1 MRKSFRTL
9 ALLLTSSLAV
19 SILVGCGGA
28 DDTVE
33 EEVVPANFIIANPP
47 SGSEIAAN
55 GSITL
60 TFDKAP
66 TDVTA
71 NIGAVVPSGKTVIV
85 SGPFTPG
92 PLNLTVIWADGTQTL
107 TYIVAS
113 PCCAYPAAIT
123 GGTVKDGDMDVDP
136 EIINSAGK
144 IEIIFS
150 EDVSGRIDLI
160 TQAGEE
166 VGWIGKVEG
175 NKATLELVKGREIRY
190 HMVYIIMGKVADALG
205 NEADFKITF
214 FTKVEM

>member
-1 MRKSFRTL
+1 MRKSFRTF
-9 ALLLTSSLAV
+9 ALLLASSLAV
-19 SILVGCGGA
+19 SILVGCGGD

-33 EEVVPANFIIANPP
+33 EVVQANFVAADPS

-55 GSITL
+55 ASITL
-60 TFDKAP
+60 TFDNAP
-66 TDVTA
+66 ADVMA
-71 NIGAVVPSGKTVIV
+71 NVGTVVPSDKTVIV

-107 TYIVAS
+107 TYTVAS
-113 PCCAYPAAIT
+113 PCCASPAVIT

-136 EIINSAGK
+136 EVINSAGK

-150 EDVSGRIDLI
+150 SDVTGRINII

-175 NKATLELVKGREIRY
+175 NKATLARVKGREIRY
-190 HMVYIIMGKVADALG
+190 HMVYIIRGRVADALG
-205 NEADFKITF
+205 NEADFKIRF
-214 FTKVEM
+214 FTKTEK